1 MGNSKAHIIPNP
13 FLLDIKK
20 KKKAVEKF
28 LLKSYT
34 HYTWL
39 EKYYNS
45 WEQCLFNHGNMGH

>member
-13 FLLDIKK
+13 FLLDIK